1 MSKGKTSEG
10 ESLYVTLAADAAAND
25 IVVQG
30 NIVGVAQEAGSSGDS
45 ILIHL
50 EGTWSPVPKTTGTA
64 WTVGQKLYWKAS
76 TSKLT
81 TVSTDGVF
89 AGVAWAAAASGDTTG
104 EILLVCCP
112 APLQMSR
119 TTETIA
125 SGTLTKADP
134 RITATSH
141 VQPVWLTNTT
151 KSGNFKVTL
160 DPGVGYTIDVT
171 KDTDTTTET
180 GAAGTVSV
188 LIVY

>member
-10 ESLYVTLAADAAAND
+10 ESLYVTLTADAAAND

-30 NIVGVAQEAGSSGDS
+30 NIVGIAQEAGSTGDS

-50 EGTWSPVPKTTGTA
+50 EGTWAPVPKTTGTA

-104 EILLVCCP
+104 EILLGCP

-119 TTETIA
+119 STQTIA
-125 SGTLTKADP
+125 SGTVTVADP

-151 KSGNFKVTL
+151 KSGNFKITL
-160 DPGVGYTIDVT
+160 NAGVGYTIDIT